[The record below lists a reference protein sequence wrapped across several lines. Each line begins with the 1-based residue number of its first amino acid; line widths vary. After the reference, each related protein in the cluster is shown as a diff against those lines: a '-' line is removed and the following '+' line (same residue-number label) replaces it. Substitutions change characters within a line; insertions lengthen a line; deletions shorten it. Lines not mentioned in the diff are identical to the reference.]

1 MGPFSNRSSSRYTE
15 GRGQLKSIPHH
26 PHQITKPPAACG
38 NTIFSVPTLENVGK
52 SRGCRGFPMPCLPEP
67 IAGTVVRGKN
77 LRWQQPHPPN
87 VPISHVSTAQPS
99 QGAPK
104 AAPTLEKYRLGR
116 KKRTP
121 NQDLSQLPALELARR
136 VGTMHPCSLC
146 ARAHPSSTPTHRQ
159 PPEAPFSPP

>member
-1 MGPFSNRSSSRYTE
+1 MSPFSNCSSSWYT
-15 GRGQLKSIPHH
+15 GCHDQLYNILHH

-38 NTIFSVPTLENVGK
+38 ITIFSVLTLENIGK
-52 SRGCRGFPMPCLPEP
+52 LRGCRGFPMPHLPEP

-77 LRWQQPHPPN
+77 LRWQQPHLPN
-87 VPISHVSTAQPS
+87 VPISHVCTAQPS
-99 QGAPK
+99 QGAQK

-146 ARAHPSSTPTHRQ
+146 TRTHSSSTPTHRQ
-159 PPEAPFSPP
+159 PPEAPISPP